1 MLKCYQWNTKT
12 IDFNVFTVYLNMSHT
27 AKKKN
32 VWKPIGVQ
40 ILSYIDDLWLE
51 FCIGFLFFGHYSQ
64 HTVSSKLK
72 FSVDQLY
79 LAESIRLFDFC
90 LSNVYEH
97 VVRML
102 DFEEWD
108 RIIDYFNEASVSSH
122 WVL

>member
-1 MLKCYQWNTKT
+1 MVKCYQWNTKT

-40 ILSYIDDLWLE
+40 ILSYIDDLWLD

-64 HTVSSKLK
+64 PTVSSLLN

-90 LSNVYEH
+90 LTNVYEH